1 MMFYDI
7 PTGGSGMAFCCI
19 LQNQGE
25 TPAERFKASLPPTI
39 FFDSISDDGR
49 RFNLSA
55 KLTVSVSQE
64 ANMVILETNVLRII
78 AYGESLEQASDAF
91 QEHFAF
97 LWESIAQQPDE
108 VLTPDAQD
116 TKRTQLSMVSGLA
129 IAA

>member
-1 MMFYDI
+1 M
-7 PTGGSGMAFCCI
+7 
-19 LQNQGE
+19 
-25 TPAERFKASLPPTI
+25 
-39 FFDSISDDGR
+39 
-49 RFNLSA
+49 SA

-64 ANMVILETNVLRII
+64 ANMVILEPNVLPII